1 MKFVTKIKIVDSIM
15 GSGKT
20 SAAINKMNNANKDE
34 NFIFITPYL
43 NEVERI
49 KKSIKTKQFYEPK
62 VKKKGDKT
70 QYKFESFHELLS
82 QNKNII
88 ATHNLFKNAN
98 DETKELILAGNYT
111 LILDEV
117 MEVVEQLQVKKHD
130 LTTLFDSNLI
140 YVENGLVKWNEE
152 KKDYETRYDDIRDMA
167 LNNNLMYFKDNILI
181 WNFPA
186 DVFQLFKEVYILT
199 YMFDAQIQKYYY
211 DVNSIKYQKYISAYI
226 DGQYRFIDHDTN
238 YEKIFKE
245 ELRNKIKIY
254 EGNLNTIGQLEYSLS
269 SNWYKNKSSYTI
281 KKVKNNV
288 FNYFNN
294 IVKSSSDEAMWTTY
308 SDHKNRIK
316 GNGYTK
322 GFVSCNARA
331 TNEFKHKKH
340 LAYTI
345 NRYVNTVLFN
355 YFKEKYSITID
366 QDAFALSELV
376 QWIWRAAI
384 RDGEEITLY
393 IPSLRMRK
401 LLMNWLDT

>member
-1 MKFVTKIKIVDSIM
+1 MTRIKIVDSIM

-20 SAAINKMNNANKDE
+20 SAAIDMMNNSGTDE

-43 NEVERI
+43 DEVDRI
-49 KKSIKTKQFYEPK
+49 KKSISSKQIYEPK

-82 QNKNII
+82 QNKNIV

-98 DETKELILAGNYT
+98 DETKELILSGNYT

-117 MEVVEQLQVKKHD
+117 MEVVEQLRVKKHD
-130 LTTLFDSNLI
+130 LTTLFESKLI
-140 YVENGLVKWNEE
+140 YVEDGFVKWNEE

-186 DVFQLFKEVYILT
+186 DIFKLFKEVYILT
-199 YMFDAQIQKYYY
+199 YMFDAQIQRYYY
-211 DVNSIKYQKYISAYI
+211 DINNIKYQKYVSEFI
-226 DGQYRFIDHDTN
+226 DGQYRFTKHNTE
-238 YEKIFKE
+238 YESILKAQ
-245 ELRNKIKIY
+245 LRNKIKIY
-254 EGNLNTIGQLEYSLS
+254 EGNLNTVGQLDYSLS
-269 SNWYKNKSSYTI
+269 SNWYKNKSPYTI

-308 SDHKNRIK
+308 SEHKNKIK

-331 TNEFKHKKH
+331 TNDFKHKKH
-340 LAYTI
+340 LVYTI
-345 NRYVNTVLFN
+345 NRYVNTVLYN
-355 YFKEKYSITID
+355 YFKEKYKISID

-376 QWIWRAAI
+376 QWIWRSAI

-393 IPSLRMRK
+393 IPSLRMRE
-401 LLMNWLDT
+401 LLIGWLNG

>member
-1 MKFVTKIKIVDSIM
+1 MNIVKVVDSIM

-20 SAAINKMNNANKDE
+20 SAAINYMNNANPED
-34 NFIFITPYL
+34 NFIFVTPYL

-49 KKSIKTKQFYEPK
+49 KKSVTNRQMYEPK
-62 VKKKGDKT
+62 VRTKGDKT
-70 QYKFESFHELLS
+70 QYKFESLHELLS
-82 QNKNII
+82 QNKNIV

-98 DETKELILAGNYT
+98 DETKELILSGNYT

-117 MEVVEQLQVKKHD
+117 MEVVEHLQVKTHD

-140 YVENGLVKWNEE
+140 YVEDGFVKWNED
-152 KKDYETRYDDIRDMA
+152 KRDYETRYNDIRDMA
-167 LNNNLMYFKDNILI
+167 LNNNLVYFKDSILI

-186 DVFQLFKEVYILT
+186 EVFKLFKEVYILT
-199 YMFDAQIQKYYY
+199 YMFDAQIQRYYY
-211 DVNSIKYQKYISAYI
+211 DVNGIAYEKYVSSYI
-226 DGQYRFIDHDTN
+226 DGEYRFTQYNKDFEN
-238 YEKIFKE
+238 NVKE
-245 ELRNKIKIY
+245 MIRNKIKIY
-254 EGNLNTIGQLEYSLS
+254 EGNLNAVGQLDYSLS
-269 SNWYKNKSSYTI
+269 STWYKDKSPYTI

-308 SDHKNRIK
+308 SEHKNKIK

-345 NRYVNTVLFN
+345 NRYVNTILYS
-355 YFKEKYSITID
+355 YFKNKYNVAID
-366 QDAFALSELV
+366 QDLFALSELV
-376 QWIWRAAI
+376 QWIWRSGI
-384 RDGEEITLY
+384 RDGKEITLF

-401 LLMNWLDT
+401 LLLEWLNE

>member
-1 MKFVTKIKIVDSIM
+1 MTRIKIVDSIM

-20 SAAINKMNNANKDE
+20 SAAIDMMNNSGADE

-43 NEVERI
+43 DEVDRI
-49 KKSIKTKQFYEPK
+49 KKSISSKQIYEPK

-82 QNKNII
+82 QNKNIV

-98 DETKELILAGNYT
+98 DETKELILSGNYT

-117 MEVVEQLQVKKHD
+117 MEVVEQLRVKKHD
-130 LTTLFDSNLI
+130 LTTLFESKLI
-140 YVENGLVKWNEE
+140 YVEGGFVKWNEE

-186 DVFQLFKEVYILT
+186 DIFKLFKEVYILT
-199 YMFDAQIQKYYY
+199 YMFDAQIQRYYY
-211 DVNSIKYQKYISAYI
+211 DINNIKYQKYVSEFI
-226 DGQYRFIDHDTN
+226 DGQYRFTKHNTE
-238 YEKIFKE
+238 YESILKAQ
-245 ELRNKIKIY
+245 LRNKIKIY
-254 EGNLNTIGQLEYSLS
+254 EGNLNTVGQLDYSLS
-269 SNWYKNKSSYTI
+269 SNWYKNKSPYTI

-308 SDHKNRIK
+308 SEHKNKVK

-331 TNEFKHKKH
+331 TNDFKHKKH
-340 LAYTI
+340 LVYTI
-345 NRYVNTVLFN
+345 NRYVNTVLYN
-355 YFKEKYSITID
+355 YFKEKYQITID

-376 QWIWRAAI
+376 QWIWRSAI

-393 IPSLRMRK
+393 IPSLRMRG
-401 LLMNWLDT
+401 LLVEWLNG

>member
-1 MKFVTKIKIVDSIM
+1 MERVKVIDSIM

-20 SAAINKMNNANKDE
+20 SAAIDMINNSGTDE

-43 NEVERI
+43 DEVDRI
-49 KKSIKTKQFYEPK
+49 KKSISSKQIYEPK

-82 QNKNII
+82 QNKNIV

-98 DETKELILAGNYT
+98 DETKELILSGNYT

-117 MEVVEQLQVKKHD
+117 MEVVEQLRVKKHD
-130 LTTLFDSNLI
+130 LTTLFESKLI
-140 YVENGLVKWNEE
+140 YVEDGFVKWNEE

-186 DVFQLFKEVYILT
+186 DIFKLFKEVYILT
-199 YMFDAQIQKYYY
+199 YMFDAQIQRYYY
-211 DVNSIKYQKYISAYI
+211 DINNIKYQKYVSEFI
-226 DGQYRFIDHDTN
+226 DGQYRFTKHNTE
-238 YEKIFKE
+238 YESILKAQ
-245 ELRNKIKIY
+245 LRNKIKIY
-254 EGNLNTIGQLEYSLS
+254 EGNLNTVGQLDYSLS
-269 SNWYKNKSSYTI
+269 SNWYKNKSPYTI

-308 SDHKNRIK
+308 SEHKNKIK

-331 TNEFKHKKH
+331 TNDFKHKKH
-340 LAYTI
+340 LVYTI
-345 NRYVNTVLFN
+345 NRYVNTVLYN
-355 YFKEKYSITID
+355 YFKEKYQISID

-376 QWIWRAAI
+376 QWIWRSAI

-393 IPSLRMRK
+393 IPSLRMRE
-401 LLMNWLDT
+401 LLIEWLNG

>member
-1 MKFVTKIKIVDSIM
+1 MAKVKVIDSIM

-20 SAAINKMNNANKDE
+20 SAAIDMMNNSGTDE

-43 NEVERI
+43 DEVDRI
-49 KKSIKTKQFYEPK
+49 KKSINSKQIYEPK

-82 QNKNII
+82 QNKNIV

-98 DETKELILAGNYT
+98 DETKELILSGNYT

-117 MEVVEQLQVKKHD
+117 MEVVEQLRVKKHD
-130 LTTLFDSNLI
+130 LTTLFESKLI
-140 YVENGLVKWNEE
+140 YVEDGFVKWNEE

-186 DVFQLFKEVYILT
+186 DIFKLFKEVYILT
-199 YMFDAQIQKYYY
+199 YMFDAQIQRYYY
-211 DVNSIKYQKYISAYI
+211 DINNIKYQKYVSEFI
-226 DGQYRFIDHDTN
+226 DGQYRFTKHNTE
-238 YEKIFKE
+238 YESILKAQ
-245 ELRNKIKIY
+245 LRNKIKIY
-254 EGNLNTIGQLEYSLS
+254 EGNLNTVGQLDYSLS
-269 SNWYKNKSSYTI
+269 SNWFKNKSPYAI

-308 SDHKNRIK
+308 SEHKNKVK

-331 TNEFKHKKH
+331 TNDFKHKKH
-340 LAYTI
+340 LVYTI
-345 NRYVNTVLFN
+345 NRYVNTVLYN
-355 YFKEKYSITID
+355 YFKEKYQITID

-376 QWIWRAAI
+376 QWIWRSAI
-384 RDGEEITLY
+384 RDGEEITVY

-401 LLMNWLDT
+401 LLIEWLNG

>member
-1 MKFVTKIKIVDSIM
+1 MEKVKVIDSIM

-20 SAAINKMNNANKDE
+20 SAAIDMINNSGTDE

-43 NEVERI
+43 DEVDRI
-49 KKSIKTKQFYEPK
+49 KKSISSKQIYEPK

-82 QNKNII
+82 QNKNIV

-98 DETKELILAGNYT
+98 DETKELILSGNYT

-117 MEVVEQLQVKKHD
+117 MEVVEQLRVKKHD
-130 LTTLFDSNLI
+130 LTTLFESKLI
-140 YVENGLVKWNEE
+140 YVEDGFVKWNEE

-186 DVFQLFKEVYILT
+186 DIFKLFKEVYILT
-199 YMFDAQIQKYYY
+199 YMFDAQIQRYYY
-211 DVNSIKYQKYISAYI
+211 DINNIKYQKYVSEFI
-226 DGQYRFIDHDTN
+226 DGQYRFTKHNTE
-238 YEKIFKE
+238 YESILKAQ
-245 ELRNKIKIY
+245 LRNKIKIY
-254 EGNLNTIGQLEYSLS
+254 EGNLNTVGQLDYSLS
-269 SNWYKNKSSYTI
+269 SNWYKNKSPYTI

-308 SDHKNRIK
+308 SEHKNKVK

-331 TNEFKHKKH
+331 TNDFKHKKH
-340 LAYTI
+340 LVYTI
-345 NRYVNTVLFN
+345 NRYVNTVLYN
-355 YFKEKYSITID
+355 YFKEKYQITID

-376 QWIWRAAI
+376 QWIWRSAI
-384 RDGEEITLY
+384 RDGEEITVY

-401 LLMNWLDT
+401 LLIEWLNG

>member
-1 MKFVTKIKIVDSIM
+1 MERVKVIDSIM

-20 SAAINKMNNANKDE
+20 SAAIDMINNSGTDE

-43 NEVERI
+43 DEVDRI
-49 KKSIKTKQFYEPK
+49 KKSISSKQIYEPK

-82 QNKNII
+82 QNKNIV

-98 DETKELILAGNYT
+98 DETKELILSGNYT

-117 MEVVEQLQVKKHD
+117 MEVVEQLRVKKHD
-130 LTTLFDSNLI
+130 LTTLFESKLI
-140 YVENGLVKWNEE
+140 YVEGGFVKWNEE

-186 DVFQLFKEVYILT
+186 DIFKLFKEVYILT
-199 YMFDAQIQKYYY
+199 YMFDAQIQRYYY
-211 DVNSIKYQKYISAYI
+211 DINNIKYQKYVSEFI
-226 DGQYRFIDHDTN
+226 DGQYRFTKHNTE
-238 YEKIFKE
+238 YESILKAQ
-245 ELRNKIKIY
+245 LRNKIKIY
-254 EGNLNTIGQLEYSLS
+254 EGNLNTVGQLDYSLS
-269 SNWYKNKSSYTI
+269 SNWYKNKSPYTI

-308 SDHKNRIK
+308 SEHKNKVK

-331 TNEFKHKKH
+331 TNDFKHKKH
-340 LAYTI
+340 LVYTI
-345 NRYVNTVLFN
+345 NRYVNTVLYN
-355 YFKEKYSITID
+355 YFKEKYQITID

-376 QWIWRAAI
+376 QWIWRSAI
-384 RDGEEITLY
+384 RDGDEITLY
-393 IPSLRMRK
+393 IPSLRMRE
-401 LLMNWLDT
+401 LLIEWLNG

>member
-1 MKFVTKIKIVDSIM
+1 MTRIKIVDSIM

-20 SAAINKMNNANKDE
+20 SAAIDMMNNSGTDE

-43 NEVERI
+43 DEVDRI
-49 KKSIKTKQFYEPK
+49 KKSISSKQIYEPK

-82 QNKNII
+82 QNKNIV

-98 DETKELILAGNYT
+98 DETKELILSGNYT

-117 MEVVEQLQVKKHD
+117 MEVVEQLRVKKHD
-130 LTTLFDSNLI
+130 LTTLFESKLI
-140 YVENGLVKWNEE
+140 YVEGGFVKWNEE

-186 DVFQLFKEVYILT
+186 DIFKMFKEVYILT
-199 YMFDAQIQKYYY
+199 YMFDAQIQRYYY
-211 DVNSIKYQKYISAYI
+211 DINNIKYQKYVSEFI
-226 DGQYRFIDHDTN
+226 DGQYRFTKHNTE
-238 YEKIFKE
+238 YESILKAQ
-245 ELRNKIKIY
+245 LRNKIKIY
-254 EGNLNTIGQLEYSLS
+254 EGNLNTVGQLDYSLS
-269 SNWYKNKSSYTI
+269 SNWYKNKSPYTI

-308 SDHKNRIK
+308 SEHKNKVK

-331 TNEFKHKKH
+331 TNDFKHKKH
-340 LAYTI
+340 LVYTI
-345 NRYVNTVLFN
+345 NRYVNTVLYN
-355 YFKEKYSITID
+355 YFKEKYQITID

-376 QWIWRAAI
+376 QWIWRSAI

-393 IPSLRMRK
+393 IPSLRMRE
-401 LLMNWLDT
+401 LLIEWLNG

>member
-1 MKFVTKIKIVDSIM
+1 
-15 GSGKT
+15 
-20 SAAINKMNNANKDE
+20 
-34 NFIFITPYL
+34 
-43 NEVERI
+43 
-49 KKSIKTKQFYEPK
+49 
-62 VKKKGDKT
+62 
-70 QYKFESFHELLS
+70 
-82 QNKNII
+82 
-88 ATHNLFKNAN
+88 
-98 DETKELILAGNYT
+98 
-111 LILDEV
+111 
-117 MEVVEQLQVKKHD
+117 
-130 LTTLFDSNLI
+130 
-140 YVENGLVKWNEE
+140 
-152 KKDYETRYDDIRDMA
+152 MA

-211 DVNSIKYQKYISAYI
+211 DLNNIKYQKYSSAYM
-226 DGQYRFIDHDTN
+226 DGQYSFIDHRPD
-238 YEKIFKE
+238 YERSFKK

-254 EGNLNTIGQLEYSLS
+254 EGNLNTIGQLEFSLS
-269 SNWYKNKSSYTI
+269 SNWYKNKSPYTI

-294 IVKSSSDEAMWTTY
+294 IVKSSSVEAMWTTY

-345 NRYVNTVLFN
+345 NRYTNTVLYN

-376 QWIWRAAI
+376 QWVWRSAI

-393 IPSLRMRK
+393 IPSLRMRN
-401 LLMNWLDT
+401 LLTNWLDT

>member
-1 MKFVTKIKIVDSIM
+1 MGKVKVIDSIM

-20 SAAINKMNNANKDE
+20 SAAIDMMNNSGADE

-43 NEVERI
+43 DEVDRI
-49 KKSIKTKQFYEPK
+49 KKSINSKQIYEPK

-82 QNKNII
+82 QNKNIV

-98 DETKELILAGNYT
+98 DETKELILSGNYT

-117 MEVVEQLQVKKHD
+117 MEVVEQLRVKKHD
-130 LTTLFDSNLI
+130 LTTLFESKLI
-140 YVENGLVKWNEE
+140 YVEDGFVKWNEE

-186 DVFQLFKEVYILT
+186 DIFKLFKEVYILT
-199 YMFDAQIQKYYY
+199 YMFDAQIQRYYY
-211 DVNSIKYQKYISAYI
+211 DINNIKYQKYVSEFI
-226 DGQYRFIDHDTN
+226 DGQYRFTKHNTE
-238 YEKIFKE
+238 YESILKAQ
-245 ELRNKIKIY
+245 LRNKIKIY
-254 EGNLNTIGQLEYSLS
+254 EGNLNTVGQLDYSLS
-269 SNWYKNKSSYTI
+269 SNWYKNKSPYTI

-308 SDHKNRIK
+308 SEHKNKVK

-331 TNEFKHKKH
+331 TNDFKHKKH
-340 LAYTI
+340 LVYTI
-345 NRYVNTVLFN
+345 NRYVNTVLYN
-355 YFKEKYSITID
+355 YFKEKYQITID

-376 QWIWRAAI
+376 QWIWRSAI
-384 RDGEEITLY
+384 RDGEEITVY

-401 LLMNWLDT
+401 LLIEWLNG

>member
-1 MKFVTKIKIVDSIM
+1 MERVKVIDSIM

-20 SAAINKMNNANKDE
+20 SAAIDMINNSGTDE

-43 NEVERI
+43 DEVDRI
-49 KKSIKTKQFYEPK
+49 KKSISSKQIYEPK

-82 QNKNII
+82 QNKNIV

-98 DETKELILAGNYT
+98 DETTELILSGNYT

-117 MEVVEQLQVKKHD
+117 MEVVEQLRVKKHD
-130 LTTLFDSNLI
+130 LTTLFESKLI
-140 YVENGLVKWNEE
+140 YVEDGFVKWNEE

-186 DVFQLFKEVYILT
+186 DIFKLFKEVYILT
-199 YMFDAQIQKYYY
+199 YMFDAQIQRYYY
-211 DVNSIKYQKYISAYI
+211 DINNIKYQKYVSEFI
-226 DGQYRFIDHDTN
+226 DGQYRFTKHNTE
-238 YEKIFKE
+238 YESILKAQ
-245 ELRNKIKIY
+245 LRNKIKIY
-254 EGNLNTIGQLEYSLS
+254 EGNLNTVGQLDYSLS
-269 SNWYKNKSSYTI
+269 SNWYKNKSPYTI

-308 SDHKNRIK
+308 SEHKNKIK

-331 TNEFKHKKH
+331 TNDFKHKKH
-340 LAYTI
+340 LVYTI
-345 NRYVNTVLFN
+345 NRYVNTVLYN
-355 YFKEKYSITID
+355 YFKEKYQISID

-376 QWIWRAAI
+376 QWIWRSAI

-393 IPSLRMRK
+393 IPSLRMRE
-401 LLMNWLDT
+401 LLIGWLNG

>member
-1 MKFVTKIKIVDSIM
+1 MTRIKIVDSIM

-20 SAAINKMNNANKDE
+20 SAAIDMMNNSGTDE

-43 NEVERI
+43 DEVDRI
-49 KKSIKTKQFYEPK
+49 KKSISSKQIYEPK

-82 QNKNII
+82 QNKNIV

-98 DETKELILAGNYT
+98 DETKELMLSGNYT

-117 MEVVEQLQVKKHD
+117 MEVVEQLRVKKHD
-130 LTTLFDSNLI
+130 LTTLFESKLI
-140 YVENGLVKWNEE
+140 YVEGGFVKWNEE

-186 DVFQLFKEVYILT
+186 DIFKLFKEVYILT
-199 YMFDAQIQKYYY
+199 YMFDAQIQRYYY
-211 DVNSIKYQKYISAYI
+211 DINNIKYQKYVSEFI
-226 DGQYRFIDHDTN
+226 DGQYRFTKHNTE
-238 YEKIFKE
+238 YESILKAQ
-245 ELRNKIKIY
+245 LRNKIKIY
-254 EGNLNTIGQLEYSLS
+254 EGNLNTVGQLDYSLS
-269 SNWYKNKSSYTI
+269 SNWYKNKSPYTI

-308 SDHKNRIK
+308 SEHKNKVK

-331 TNEFKHKKH
+331 TNDFKHKKH
-340 LAYTI
+340 LVYTI
-345 NRYVNTVLFN
+345 NRYVNTVLYN
-355 YFKEKYSITID
+355 YFKEKYQITID

-376 QWIWRAAI
+376 QWIWRSAI

-393 IPSLRMRK
+393 IPSLRMRE
-401 LLMNWLDT
+401 LLIEWLNG

>member
-1 MKFVTKIKIVDSIM
+1 MERVKVIDSIM

-20 SAAINKMNNANKDE
+20 SAAIDMINNSGTDE

-43 NEVERI
+43 DEVDRI
-49 KKSIKTKQFYEPK
+49 KKSISSKQIYEPK

-82 QNKNII
+82 QNKNIV

-98 DETKELILAGNYT
+98 DETKELILSGNYT

-117 MEVVEQLQVKKHD
+117 MEVVEQLRVKKHD
-130 LTTLFDSNLI
+130 LTTLFESKLI
-140 YVENGLVKWNEE
+140 YVEDGFVKWNEE

-186 DVFQLFKEVYILT
+186 DIFKLFKEVYILT
-199 YMFDAQIQKYYY
+199 YMFDAQIQRYYY
-211 DVNSIKYQKYISAYI
+211 DINNIKYQKYVSEFIE
-226 DGQYRFIDHDTN
+226 GQYRFTKHNTE
-238 YEKIFKE
+238 YESILKAQ
-245 ELRNKIKIY
+245 LRNKIKIY
-254 EGNLNTIGQLEYSLS
+254 EGNLNTVGQLDYSLS
-269 SNWYKNKSSYTI
+269 SNWYKNKSPYTI

-308 SDHKNRIK
+308 SEHKNKVK

-331 TNEFKHKKH
+331 TNDFKHKKH
-340 LAYTI
+340 LVYTI
-345 NRYVNTVLFN
+345 NRYVNTVLYN
-355 YFKEKYSITID
+355 YFKEKYQITID

-376 QWIWRAAI
+376 QWIWRSAI

-393 IPSLRMRK
+393 IPSLRMRG
-401 LLMNWLDT
+401 LLVEWLNG

>member
-1 MKFVTKIKIVDSIM
+1 MERVKVIDSIM

-20 SAAINKMNNANKDE
+20 SAAIDMMNNSGADE

-43 NEVERI
+43 DEVDRI
-49 KKSIKTKQFYEPK
+49 KKSINSKQIYEPK

-82 QNKNII
+82 QNKNIV

-98 DETKELILAGNYT
+98 DETKELILSGNYT

-117 MEVVEQLQVKKHD
+117 MEVVEQLRVKKHD
-130 LTTLFDSNLI
+130 LTTLFESKLI
-140 YVENGLVKWNEE
+140 YVEDGFVKWNEE

-186 DVFQLFKEVYILT
+186 DIFKLFKEVYILT
-199 YMFDAQIQKYYY
+199 YMFDAQIQRYYY
-211 DVNSIKYQKYISAYI
+211 DINNIKYQKYVSEFI
-226 DGQYRFIDHDTN
+226 DGQYRFTKHNTE
-238 YEKIFKE
+238 YESILKAQ
-245 ELRNKIKIY
+245 LRNKIKIY
-254 EGNLNTIGQLEYSLS
+254 EGNLNTVGQLDYSLS
-269 SNWYKNKSSYTI
+269 SNWYKNKSPYTI

-308 SDHKNRIK
+308 SEHKNKVK

-331 TNEFKHKKH
+331 TNDFKHKKH
-340 LAYTI
+340 LVYTI
-345 NRYVNTVLFN
+345 NRYVNTVLYN
-355 YFKEKYSITID
+355 YFKEKYQITID

-376 QWIWRAAI
+376 QWIWRSAI
-384 RDGEEITLY
+384 RDGEEITVY

-401 LLMNWLDT
+401 LLIEWLNG

>member
-1 MKFVTKIKIVDSIM
+1 MTRIKIVDSIM

-20 SAAINKMNNANKDE
+20 SAAIDMMNNSGTDE

-43 NEVERI
+43 DEVDRI
-49 KKSIKTKQFYEPK
+49 KKSISSKQIYEPK

-82 QNKNII
+82 QNKNIV

-98 DETKELILAGNYT
+98 DETKELILSGNYT

-117 MEVVEQLQVKKHD
+117 MEVVEQLRVKKHD
-130 LTTLFDSNLI
+130 LTTLFESKLI
-140 YVENGLVKWNEE
+140 YVEDGFVKWNEE

-186 DVFQLFKEVYILT
+186 DIFKLFKEVYILT
-199 YMFDAQIQKYYY
+199 YMFDAQIQRYYY
-211 DVNSIKYQKYISAYI
+211 DINNIKYQKYVSEFI
-226 DGQYRFIDHDTN
+226 DGQYRFTKHNTE
-238 YEKIFKE
+238 YESILKAQ
-245 ELRNKIKIY
+245 LRNKIKIY
-254 EGNLNTIGQLEYSLS
+254 EGNLNTVGQLDYSLS
-269 SNWYKNKSSYTI
+269 SNWYKNKSPYTI

-308 SDHKNRIK
+308 SEHKNKIK

-331 TNEFKHKKH
+331 TNDFNHKKH
-340 LAYTI
+340 LVYTI
-345 NRYVNTVLFN
+345 NRYVNTVLYN
-355 YFKEKYSITID
+355 YFKEKYQISID

-376 QWIWRAAI
+376 QWIWRSAI

-393 IPSLRMRK
+393 IPSLRMRE
-401 LLMNWLDT
+401 LLIGWLNG

>member
-1 MKFVTKIKIVDSIM
+1 MEKVKVIDSIM

-20 SAAINKMNNANKDE
+20 SAAIDMINNSGTDE

-43 NEVERI
+43 DEVDRI
-49 KKSIKTKQFYEPK
+49 KKSISSKQIYEPK

-82 QNKNII
+82 QNKNIV

-98 DETKELILAGNYT
+98 DETKELILSGNYT

-117 MEVVEQLQVKKHD
+117 MEVVEQLRVKKHD
-130 LTTLFDSNLI
+130 LTTLFESKLI
-140 YVENGLVKWNEE
+140 YVEDGFVKWNEE

-186 DVFQLFKEVYILT
+186 DIFKLFKEVYILT
-199 YMFDAQIQKYYY
+199 YMFDAQIQRYYY
-211 DVNSIKYQKYISAYI
+211 DINNIKYQKYVSEFI
-226 DGQYRFIDHDTN
+226 DGQYRFTKHNTE
-238 YEKIFKE
+238 YESILKAQ
-245 ELRNKIKIY
+245 LRNKIKIY
-254 EGNLNTIGQLEYSLS
+254 EGNLNTVGQLDYSLS
-269 SNWYKNKSSYTI
+269 SNWYKNKSPYTI

-308 SDHKNRIK
+308 SEHKNKIK

-331 TNEFKHKKH
+331 TNDFKHKKH
-340 LAYTI
+340 LVYTI
-345 NRYVNTVLFN
+345 NRYVNTVLYN
-355 YFKEKYSITID
+355 YFKEKYQITID

-376 QWIWRAAI
+376 QWIWRSAI
-384 RDGEEITLY
+384 RDGDEITLY
-393 IPSLRMRK
+393 IPSLRMRE
-401 LLMNWLDT
+401 LLIEWLNG

>member
-1 MKFVTKIKIVDSIM
+1 MERVKVIDSIM

-20 SAAINKMNNANKDE
+20 SAAIDMINNSGTDE

-43 NEVERI
+43 DEVDRI
-49 KKSIKTKQFYEPK
+49 KKSISSKQIYEPK

-82 QNKNII
+82 QNKNIV

-98 DETKELILAGNYT
+98 DETKELILSGNYT

-117 MEVVEQLQVKKHD
+117 MEVVEQLRVKKHD
-130 LTTLFDSNLI
+130 LTTLFESKLI
-140 YVENGLVKWNEE
+140 YVEDGFVKWNKE

-186 DVFQLFKEVYILT
+186 DIFKLFKEVYILT
-199 YMFDAQIQKYYY
+199 YMFDAQIQRYYY
-211 DVNSIKYQKYISAYI
+211 DINNIKYQKYVSEFI
-226 DGQYRFIDHDTN
+226 DGQYRFTKHNTE
-238 YEKIFKE
+238 YESILKAQ
-245 ELRNKIKIY
+245 LRNKIKIY
-254 EGNLNTIGQLEYSLS
+254 EGNLNTVGQLDYSLS
-269 SNWYKNKSSYTI
+269 SNWYKNKSPYTI

-308 SDHKNRIK
+308 SQHKNKVK

-331 TNEFKHKKH
+331 TNDFKHKKH
-340 LAYTI
+340 LVYTI
-345 NRYVNTVLFN
+345 NRYVNTVLYN
-355 YFKEKYSITID
+355 YFKEKYQITID

-376 QWIWRAAI
+376 QWIWRSAI

-393 IPSLRMRK
+393 IPSLRMRE
-401 LLMNWLDT
+401 LLIGWLNG

>member
-1 MKFVTKIKIVDSIM
+1 MERVKVIDSIM

-20 SAAINKMNNANKDE
+20 SAAIDMINNSGTDE

-43 NEVERI
+43 DEVDRI
-49 KKSIKTKQFYEPK
+49 KKSISSKQIYEPK

-82 QNKNII
+82 QNKNIV

-98 DETKELILAGNYT
+98 DETKELILSGNYT

-117 MEVVEQLQVKKHD
+117 MEVVEQLRVKKHD
-130 LTTLFDSNLI
+130 LTTLFESKLI
-140 YVENGLVKWNEE
+140 YVEDGFVKWNEE

-186 DVFQLFKEVYILT
+186 DIFKLFKEVYILT
-199 YMFDAQIQKYYY
+199 YMFDAQIQRYYY
-211 DVNSIKYQKYISAYI
+211 DINNIKYQKYVSEFI
-226 DGQYRFIDHDTN
+226 DGQYRFTKHNTE
-238 YEKIFKE
+238 YESILKAQ
-245 ELRNKIKIY
+245 LRNKIKIY
-254 EGNLNTIGQLEYSLS
+254 EGNLNTVGQLDYSLS
-269 SNWYKNKSSYTI
+269 SNWYKNKSPYTI

-308 SDHKNRIK
+308 SEHKNKIK

-331 TNEFKHKKH
+331 TNDFKHKKH
-340 LAYTI
+340 LVYTI
-345 NRYVNTVLFN
+345 NRYVNTVLYN
-355 YFKEKYSITID
+355 YFKEKYQISID

-376 QWIWRAAI
+376 QWIWRSAI
-384 RDGEEITLY
+384 RDGDEITLY
-393 IPSLRMRK
+393 IPSLRMRE
-401 LLMNWLDT
+401 LLIEWLNG

>member
-1 MKFVTKIKIVDSIM
+1 MERVKVIDSIM

-20 SAAINKMNNANKDE
+20 SAAIDMINNSGTDE

-43 NEVERI
+43 DEVDRI
-49 KKSIKTKQFYEPK
+49 KKSISSKQIYEPK

-82 QNKNII
+82 QNKNIV

-98 DETKELILAGNYT
+98 DETKELILSGNYT

-117 MEVVEQLQVKKHD
+117 MEVVEQLRVKKHD
-130 LTTLFDSNLI
+130 LTTLFESKLI
-140 YVENGLVKWNEE
+140 YVEGGFVKWNEE

-186 DVFQLFKEVYILT
+186 DIFKLFKEVYILT
-199 YMFDAQIQKYYY
+199 YMFDAQIQRYYY
-211 DVNSIKYQKYISAYI
+211 DINNIKYQKYVSEFI
-226 DGQYRFIDHDTN
+226 DGQYRFTKHNTE
-238 YEKIFKE
+238 YESILKAQ
-245 ELRNKIKIY
+245 LRNKIKIY
-254 EGNLNTIGQLEYSLS
+254 EGNLNTVGQLDYSLS
-269 SNWYKNKSSYTI
+269 SNWYKNKSPYTI

-308 SDHKNRIK
+308 SEHKNKIK

-331 TNEFKHKKH
+331 TNDFKHKKH
-340 LAYTI
+340 LVYTI
-345 NRYVNTVLFN
+345 NRYVNTVLYN
-355 YFKEKYSITID
+355 YFKEKYQITID

-376 QWIWRAAI
+376 QWIWRSAI
-384 RDGEEITLY
+384 RDGDEITLY
-393 IPSLRMRK
+393 IPSLRMRE
-401 LLMNWLDT
+401 LLIEWLNG

>member
-1 MKFVTKIKIVDSIM
+1 MNKIKIVDSVM

-20 SAAINKMNNANKDE
+20 SAAINKMDSASKE
-34 NFIFITPYL
+34 ETFIFITPYL

-49 KKSIKTKQFYEPK
+49 KKSIKSKQFFEPK

-82 QNKNII
+82 QNKNIV

-140 YVENGLVKWNEE
+140 YVENGFVKWNEE

-211 DVNSIKYQKYISAYI
+211 DLNNIKYQKYISAYM
-226 DGQYRFIDHDTN
+226 DGQYRFIDHSTD
-238 YEKIFKE
+238 YERSFKK

-254 EGNLNTIGQLEYSLS
+254 EGNLNTIGQLEFSLS
-269 SNWYKNKSSYTI
+269 SNWYKNKSPYTI

-345 NRYVNTVLFN
+345 NRYTNTVLYN
-355 YFKEKYSITID
+355 YFKEKYNITID

-376 QWIWRAAI
+376 QWVWRSAI

-401 LLMNWLDT
+401 LLTNWLDT

>member
-1 MKFVTKIKIVDSIM
+1 MEKVKVIDSIM

-20 SAAINKMNNANKDE
+20 SAAIDMINNSGTDE

-43 NEVERI
+43 DEVDRI
-49 KKSIKTKQFYEPK
+49 KKNISSKQIYEPK

-82 QNKNII
+82 QNKNIV

-98 DETKELILAGNYT
+98 DETKELILSGNYT

-117 MEVVEQLQVKKHD
+117 MEVVEQLRVKKHD
-130 LTTLFDSNLI
+130 LTTLFESKLI
-140 YVENGLVKWNEE
+140 YVEDGFVKWNEE

-186 DVFQLFKEVYILT
+186 DIFKLFKEVYILT
-199 YMFDAQIQKYYY
+199 YMFDAQIQRYYY
-211 DVNSIKYQKYISAYI
+211 DINNIKYQKYVSEFI
-226 DGQYRFIDHDTN
+226 DGQYRFTKHNTE
-238 YEKIFKE
+238 YESILKAQ
-245 ELRNKIKIY
+245 LRNKIKIY
-254 EGNLNTIGQLEYSLS
+254 EGNLNTVGQLDYSLS
-269 SNWYKNKSSYTI
+269 SNWYKNKSPYTI

-308 SDHKNRIK
+308 SEHKNKVK

-331 TNEFKHKKH
+331 TNDFKHKKH
-340 LAYTI
+340 LVYTI
-345 NRYVNTVLFN
+345 NRYVNTVLYN
-355 YFKEKYSITID
+355 YFKEKYQITID

-376 QWIWRAAI
+376 QWIWRSAI

-393 IPSLRMRK
+393 IPSLRMRE
-401 LLMNWLDT
+401 LLIEWLNG

>member
-1 MKFVTKIKIVDSIM
+1 MTRIKIVDSIM

-20 SAAINKMNNANKDE
+20 SAAIDMMNNSGADE

-43 NEVERI
+43 DEVDRI
-49 KKSIKTKQFYEPK
+49 KKSISSKQIYEPK

-82 QNKNII
+82 QNKNIV

-98 DETKELILAGNYT
+98 DETKELILSGNYT

-117 MEVVEQLQVKKHD
+117 MEVVEQLRVKKHD
-130 LTTLFDSNLI
+130 LTTLFESKLI
-140 YVENGLVKWNEE
+140 YVEDGFVKWNEE

-186 DVFQLFKEVYILT
+186 DIFKLFKEVYILT
-199 YMFDAQIQKYYY
+199 YMFDAQIQRYYY
-211 DVNSIKYQKYISAYI
+211 DINNIKYQKYVSEFI
-226 DGQYRFIDHDTN
+226 DGQYRFTKHNTE
-238 YEKIFKE
+238 YESILKAQ
-245 ELRNKIKIY
+245 LRNKIKIY
-254 EGNLNTIGQLEYSLS
+254 EGNLNTVGQLDYSLS
-269 SNWYKNKSSYTI
+269 SNWYKNKSPYTI

-308 SDHKNRIK
+308 SEHKNKVK

-331 TNEFKHKKH
+331 TNDFKHKKH
-340 LAYTI
+340 LVYTI
-345 NRYVNTVLFN
+345 NRYVNTVLYN
-355 YFKEKYSITID
+355 YFKEKYQITID

-376 QWIWRAAI
+376 QWIWRSAI

-393 IPSLRMRK
+393 IPSLRMRE
-401 LLMNWLDT
+401 LLIEWLNG

>member
-1 MKFVTKIKIVDSIM
+1 MERVKVIDSIM

-20 SAAINKMNNANKDE
+20 SAAIDMINNSGTDE

-43 NEVERI
+43 DEVDRI
-49 KKSIKTKQFYEPK
+49 KKSISSKQIYEPK

-82 QNKNII
+82 QNKNIV

-98 DETKELILAGNYT
+98 DETKELILSGNYT

-117 MEVVEQLQVKKHD
+117 MEVVEQLRVKKHD
-130 LTTLFDSNLI
+130 LTTLFESKLI
-140 YVENGLVKWNEE
+140 YVEDGFVKWNEE

-186 DVFQLFKEVYILT
+186 DIFKLFKEVYILT
-199 YMFDAQIQKYYY
+199 YMFDAQIQRYYY
-211 DVNSIKYQKYISAYI
+211 DINNIKYQKYVSEFI
-226 DGQYRFIDHDTN
+226 DGQYRFTKHNTE
-238 YEKIFKE
+238 YESILKAQ
-245 ELRNKIKIY
+245 LRNKIKIY
-254 EGNLNTIGQLEYSLS
+254 EGNLNTVGQLDYSLS
-269 SNWYKNKSSYTI
+269 SNWYKNKSPYTI

-308 SDHKNRIK
+308 SEHKNKIK

-331 TNEFKHKKH
+331 TNDFKHKKH
-340 LAYTI
+340 LVYTI
-345 NRYVNTVLFN
+345 NRYVNTVLYN
-355 YFKEKYSITID
+355 YFKEKYQISID

-376 QWIWRAAI
+376 QWIWRSAI

-393 IPSLRMRK
+393 IPSLRMRE
-401 LLMNWLDT
+401 LLIGWLNG

>member
-1 MKFVTKIKIVDSIM
+1 MEKVKVIDSIM

-20 SAAINKMNNANKDE
+20 SAAIDMMNNSGTDD

-43 NEVERI
+43 DEVDRI
-49 KKSIKTKQFYEPK
+49 KKSISSKQIYEPK

-82 QNKNII
+82 QNKNIV

-98 DETKELILAGNYT
+98 DETKELILSGNYT

-117 MEVVEQLQVKKHD
+117 MEVVEQLRVKKHD
-130 LTTLFDSNLI
+130 LATLFESKLI
-140 YVENGLVKWNEE
+140 YVEDGFVKWNEE

-186 DVFQLFKEVYILT
+186 DVFKLFKEVYILT
-199 YMFDAQIQKYYY
+199 YMFDAQIQRYYY
-211 DVNSIKYQKYISAYI
+211 DINNIKYQKYVSEFI
-226 DGQYRFIDHDTN
+226 DGQYRFTKHNTE
-238 YEKIFKE
+238 YESILKAQ
-245 ELRNKIKIY
+245 LRNKIKIY
-254 EGNLNTIGQLEYSLS
+254 EGNLNTVGQLDYSLS
-269 SNWYKNKSSYTI
+269 SNWYKNKSPYTI

-308 SDHKNRIK
+308 SEHKNKVK

-331 TNEFKHKKH
+331 TNDFKHKKH
-340 LAYTI
+340 LVYTI
-345 NRYVNTVLFN
+345 NRYVNTVLYN
-355 YFKEKYSITID
+355 YFKEKYQITID

-376 QWIWRAAI
+376 QWIWRSAI

-393 IPSLRMRK
+393 IPSLRMRE
-401 LLMNWLDT
+401 LLIEWLNG

>member
-1 MKFVTKIKIVDSIM
+1 MEKVKVIDSIM

-20 SAAINKMNNANKDE
+20 SAAIDMMNNSGTDD

-43 NEVERI
+43 DEVDRI
-49 KKSIKTKQFYEPK
+49 KKSISSKQIYEPK

-82 QNKNII
+82 QNKNIV

-98 DETKELILAGNYT
+98 DETKELILSGNYT

-117 MEVVEQLQVKKHD
+117 MEVVEQLRVKKHD
-130 LTTLFDSNLI
+130 LTTLFESKLI
-140 YVENGLVKWNEE
+140 YVEDGFVKWNEE

-186 DVFQLFKEVYILT
+186 DIFKLFKEVYILT
-199 YMFDAQIQKYYY
+199 YMFDAQIQRYYY
-211 DVNSIKYQKYISAYI
+211 DINNIKYQKYVSEFI
-226 DGQYRFIDHDTN
+226 DGQYRFTKHNTE
-238 YEKIFKE
+238 YESILKAQ
-245 ELRNKIKIY
+245 LRNKIKIY
-254 EGNLNTIGQLEYSLS
+254 EGNLNTVGQLDYSLS
-269 SNWYKNKSSYTI
+269 SNWYKNKSPYTI

-308 SDHKNRIK
+308 SEHKNKVK

-331 TNEFKHKKH
+331 TNDFKHKKH
-340 LAYTI
+340 LVYTI
-345 NRYVNTVLFN
+345 NRYVNTVLYN
-355 YFKEKYSITID
+355 YFKEKYQITID

-376 QWIWRAAI
+376 QWIWRSAI

-393 IPSLRMRK
+393 IPSLRMRD
-401 LLMNWLDT
+401 LLIEWLNG

>member
-1 MKFVTKIKIVDSIM
+1 MERVKVIDSIM

-20 SAAINKMNNANKDE
+20 SAAIDMINNSGTDE

-43 NEVERI
+43 DEVDRI
-49 KKSIKTKQFYEPK
+49 KKSISSKQIYEPK

-82 QNKNII
+82 QNKNIV

-98 DETKELILAGNYT
+98 DETKELILSGNYT

-117 MEVVEQLQVKKHD
+117 MEVVEQLRVKKHD
-130 LTTLFDSNLI
+130 LTTLFESKLI
-140 YVENGLVKWNEE
+140 YVEGGFVKWNEE

-186 DVFQLFKEVYILT
+186 DIFKLFKEVYILT
-199 YMFDAQIQKYYY
+199 YMFDAQIQRYYY
-211 DVNSIKYQKYISAYI
+211 DINNIKYQKYVSEFI
-226 DGQYRFIDHDTN
+226 DGQYRFTKHNTE
-238 YEKIFKE
+238 YESILKAQ
-245 ELRNKIKIY
+245 LRNKIKIY
-254 EGNLNTIGQLEYSLS
+254 EGNLNTVGQLDYSLS
-269 SNWYKNKSSYTI
+269 SNWYKNKSPYTI

-308 SDHKNRIK
+308 SEHKNKVK

-331 TNEFKHKKH
+331 TNDFKHKKH
-340 LAYTI
+340 LVYTI
-345 NRYVNTVLFN
+345 NRYVNTVLYN
-355 YFKEKYSITID
+355 YFKEKYQITID

-376 QWIWRAAI
+376 QWIWRSAI

-393 IPSLRMRK
+393 IPSLRMRE
-401 LLMNWLDT
+401 LLIEWLNG

>member
-1 MKFVTKIKIVDSIM
+1 MERVKVIDSIM

-20 SAAINKMNNANKDE
+20 SAAIDMINNSGIDE

-43 NEVERI
+43 DEVDRI
-49 KKSIKTKQFYEPK
+49 KKSISSKQIYEPK

-82 QNKNII
+82 QNKNIV

-98 DETKELILAGNYT
+98 DETKELILSGNYT

-117 MEVVEQLQVKKHD
+117 MEVVEQLRVKKHD
-130 LTTLFDSNLI
+130 LTTLFKSKLI
-140 YVENGLVKWNEE
+140 YVEDGFVKWNEE

-186 DVFQLFKEVYILT
+186 DIFKLFKEVYILT
-199 YMFDAQIQKYYY
+199 YMFDAQIQRYYY
-211 DVNSIKYQKYISAYI
+211 DINNIKYQKYVSEFI
-226 DGQYRFIDHDTN
+226 DGQYRFTKHNTE
-238 YEKIFKE
+238 YESILKAQ
-245 ELRNKIKIY
+245 LRNKIKIY
-254 EGNLNTIGQLEYSLS
+254 EGNLNTVGQLDYSLS
-269 SNWYKNKSSYTI
+269 SNWYKNKSPYTI

-308 SDHKNRIK
+308 SEHKNKVK

-331 TNEFKHKKH
+331 TNDFKHKKH
-340 LAYTI
+340 LVYTI
-345 NRYVNTVLFN
+345 NRYVNTVLYN
-355 YFKEKYSITID
+355 YFKEKYQITID

-376 QWIWRAAI
+376 QWIWRSAI

-393 IPSLRMRK
+393 IPSLRMRE
-401 LLMNWLDT
+401 LLIEWLNG

>member
-1 MKFVTKIKIVDSIM
+1 MERVKVIDSIM

-20 SAAINKMNNANKDE
+20 SAAIDMINNSGTDE

-43 NEVERI
+43 DEVDRI
-49 KKSIKTKQFYEPK
+49 KKSISSKQIYEPK

-82 QNKNII
+82 QNKNIV

-98 DETKELILAGNYT
+98 DETKELILSGNYT

-117 MEVVEQLQVKKHD
+117 MEVVEQLRVKKHD
-130 LTTLFDSNLI
+130 LTTLFESKLI
-140 YVENGLVKWNEE
+140 YVEDGFVKWNEE

-186 DVFQLFKEVYILT
+186 DIFKLFKEVYILT
-199 YMFDAQIQKYYY
+199 YMFDAQIQRYYY
-211 DVNSIKYQKYISAYI
+211 DINNIKYQKYVSEFI
-226 DGQYRFIDHDTN
+226 DGQYRFTKHNTE
-238 YEKIFKE
+238 YESILKAQ
-245 ELRNKIKIY
+245 LRNKIKIY
-254 EGNLNTIGQLEYSLS
+254 EGNLNTVGQLDYSLS
-269 SNWYKNKSSYTI
+269 SNWYKNKSPYTI

-308 SDHKNRIK
+308 SEYKNKVK

-331 TNEFKHKKH
+331 TNDFKHKKH
-340 LAYTI
+340 LVYTI
-345 NRYVNTVLFN
+345 NRYVNTVLYN
-355 YFKEKYSITID
+355 YFKEKYQITIN

-376 QWIWRAAI
+376 QWIWRSAI

-393 IPSLRMRK
+393 IPSLRMRE
-401 LLMNWLDT
+401 LLIEWLNG

>member
-1 MKFVTKIKIVDSIM
+1 MNIVKVVDSIM

-20 SAAINKMNNANKDE
+20 SAAINYMNNANPED
-34 NFIFITPYL
+34 NFIFVTPYL

-49 KKSIKTKQFYEPK
+49 KKSVVNRQMYEPK
-62 VKKKGDKT
+62 VRTKGDKT
-70 QYKFESFHELLS
+70 QYKFESLHELLS
-82 QNKNII
+82 QNKNIV

-98 DETKELILAGNYT
+98 DETKELILSGNYT

-117 MEVVEQLQVKKHD
+117 MEVVEQLQVKTHD
-130 LTTLFDSNLI
+130 LTTLFDSKLI
-140 YVENGLVKWNEE
+140 YVEDGIVKWNED
-152 KKDYETRYDDIRDMA
+152 KRDYETRYNDIRDMA
-167 LNNNLMYFKDNILI
+167 LNNNLVYFKDSILI

-186 DVFQLFKEVYILT
+186 EVFKLFKEVYILT
-199 YMFDAQIQKYYY
+199 YMFDAQIQRYYY
-211 DVNSIKYQKYISAYI
+211 DVNDIAYEKYVSSYV
-226 DGQYRFIDHDTN
+226 DGEYRFTQYNKDFENNVKKMI
-238 YEKIFKE
+238 
-245 ELRNKIKIY
+245 RNKIKIY
-254 EGNLNTIGQLEYSLS
+254 EGNLNAVGQLDYSLS
-269 SNWYKNKSSYTI
+269 STWYKDKSPYTI

-308 SDHKNRIK
+308 SEHKNKIK

-345 NRYVNTVLFN
+345 NRYVNTILYS
-355 YFKEKYSITID
+355 YFKNKYNITID
-366 QDAFALSELV
+366 QDLFALSELV
-376 QWIWRAAI
+376 QWIWRSGI
-384 RDGEEITLY
+384 RDGKEITLF

-401 LLMNWLDT
+401 LVLEWLNE

>member
-1 MKFVTKIKIVDSIM
+1 MERVKVIDSIM

-20 SAAINKMNNANKDE
+20 SAAIDMINNSGTDE

-43 NEVERI
+43 DEVDRI
-49 KKSIKTKQFYEPK
+49 KKSISSKQIYEPK

-82 QNKNII
+82 QNKNIV

-98 DETKELILAGNYT
+98 DETKELILSGNYT

-117 MEVVEQLQVKKHD
+117 MEVVEQLRVKKHD
-130 LTTLFDSNLI
+130 LTTLFESKLI
-140 YVENGLVKWNEE
+140 YVEDGFVKWNEE

-186 DVFQLFKEVYILT
+186 DIFKLFKEVYILT
-199 YMFDAQIQKYYY
+199 YMFDAQIQRYYY
-211 DVNSIKYQKYISAYI
+211 DINNIKYQKYVSEFI
-226 DGQYRFIDHDTN
+226 DGQYRFTKHNTE
-238 YEKIFKE
+238 YESILKAQ
-245 ELRNKIKIY
+245 LRNKIKIY
-254 EGNLNTIGQLEYSLS
+254 EGNLNTVGQLDYSLS
-269 SNWYKNKSSYTI
+269 SNWYKNKSPYTI

-308 SDHKNRIK
+308 SEHKNKVK

-331 TNEFKHKKH
+331 TNDFKHKKH
-340 LAYTI
+340 LVYTI
-345 NRYVNTVLFN
+345 NRYVNTVLYN
-355 YFKEKYSITID
+355 YFKEKYQITID

-376 QWIWRAAI
+376 QWIWRSAI

-393 IPSLRMRK
+393 IPSLRMRG
-401 LLMNWLDT
+401 LLVEWLNG

>member
-1 MKFVTKIKIVDSIM
+1 MERVKVIDSIM

-20 SAAINKMNNANKDE
+20 SAAIDMMNNSGTDE

-43 NEVERI
+43 DEVDRI
-49 KKSIKTKQFYEPK
+49 KKSISSKQIYEPK

-82 QNKNII
+82 QNKNIV

-98 DETKELILAGNYT
+98 DETKELILSGNYT

-117 MEVVEQLQVKKHD
+117 MEVVEQLRVKKHD
-130 LTTLFDSNLI
+130 LTTLFESKLI
-140 YVENGLVKWNEE
+140 YVEDGFVKWNEE

-186 DVFQLFKEVYILT
+186 DIFKLFKEVYILT
-199 YMFDAQIQKYYY
+199 YMFDAQIQRYYY
-211 DVNSIKYQKYISAYI
+211 DINNIKYQKYVSEFI
-226 DGQYRFIDHDTN
+226 DGQYRFTKHNTE
-238 YEKIFKE
+238 YESILKAQ
-245 ELRNKIKIY
+245 LRNKIKIY
-254 EGNLNTIGQLEYSLS
+254 EGNLNTVGQLDYSLS
-269 SNWYKNKSSYTI
+269 SNWYKNKSPYTI

-308 SDHKNRIK
+308 SEHKNKVK

-331 TNEFKHKKH
+331 TNDFKHKKH
-340 LAYTI
+340 LVYTI
-345 NRYVNTVLFN
+345 NRYVNTVLYN
-355 YFKEKYSITID
+355 YFKEKYQITID

-376 QWIWRAAI
+376 QWIWRSAI

-393 IPSLRMRK
+393 IPSLRMRE
-401 LLMNWLDT
+401 LLIEWLNG

>member
-1 MKFVTKIKIVDSIM
+1 MTRIKIVDSIM

-20 SAAINKMNNANKDE
+20 SAAIDMMNNSGTDE

-43 NEVERI
+43 DEVDRI
-49 KKSIKTKQFYEPK
+49 KKSISSKQIYEPK

-82 QNKNII
+82 QNKNIV

-98 DETKELILAGNYT
+98 DETKELILSGNYT

-117 MEVVEQLQVKKHD
+117 MEVVEQLRVKKHD
-130 LTTLFDSNLI
+130 LTTLFESKLI
-140 YVENGLVKWNEE
+140 YVEGGFVKWNEE

-186 DVFQLFKEVYILT
+186 DIFKLFKEVYILT
-199 YMFDAQIQKYYY
+199 YMFDAQIQRYYY
-211 DVNSIKYQKYISAYI
+211 DINNIKYQKYVSEFI
-226 DGQYRFIDHDTN
+226 DGQYRFTKHNTE
-238 YEKIFKE
+238 YESILKAQ
-245 ELRNKIKIY
+245 LRNKIKIY
-254 EGNLNTIGQLEYSLS
+254 EGNLNTVGQLDYSLS
-269 SNWYKNKSSYTI
+269 SNWYKNKSPYTI

-308 SDHKNRIK
+308 SEHKNKIK

-331 TNEFKHKKH
+331 TNDFKHKKH
-340 LAYTI
+340 LVYTI
-345 NRYVNTVLFN
+345 NRYVNTVLYN
-355 YFKEKYSITID
+355 YFKEKYQISID

-376 QWIWRAAI
+376 QWIWRSAI
-384 RDGEEITLY
+384 RDGDEITLY
-393 IPSLRMRK
+393 IPSLRMRE
-401 LLMNWLDT
+401 LLIGWLNG

>member
-1 MKFVTKIKIVDSIM
+1 MMSIKVVDSIM

-20 SAAINKMNNANKDE
+20 SAAINLMNNASKDE

-49 KKSIKTKQFYEPK
+49 KKSVNNRQMYEPK

-70 QYKFESFHELLS
+70 QYKFESLHELLS
-82 QNKNII
+82 QNKNIV

-98 DETKELILAGNYT
+98 DETKELILSGNYT

-117 MEVVEQLQVKKHD
+117 MKVVEQLQVKKHD
-130 LTTLFDSNLI
+130 LTTLFDSELI
-140 YVENGLVKWNEE
+140 YVEDGFVKWNEE

-167 LNNNLMYFKDNILI
+167 LNNNLIYFKDNILI
-181 WNFPA
+181 WNFPS
-186 DVFQLFKEVYILT
+186 DVFNLFNEVYILT
-199 YMFDAQIQKYYY
+199 YMFDAQIQRYYY
-211 DVNSIKYQKYISAYI
+211 DVNNIKYQKCITEFKN
-226 DGQYRFIDHDTN
+226 GQHTFTEYN
-238 YEKIFKE
+238 NEYEKKLKE
-245 ELRNKIKIY
+245 KIRNKINIY
-254 EGNLNTIGQLEYSLS
+254 EGNLNAIGQLDFSLS
-269 SNWYKNKSSYTI
+269 SSWYKNKSSYTL

-294 IVKSSSDEAMWTTY
+294 IVKSTSNEAMWTTY
-308 SDHKNRIK
+308 AEHKSKIK

-331 TNEFKHKKH
+331 TNEFIHKKH

-345 NRYVNTVLFN
+345 NRYVNTVLYN
-355 YFKEKYSITID
+355 YFKEKYNVSID
-366 QDAFALSELV
+366 QDAFALSELL
-376 QWIWRAAI
+376 QWIWRSAI
-384 RDGEEITLY
+384 RNGEEITLF

-401 LLMNWLDT
+401 LLIDWLNG

>member
-1 MKFVTKIKIVDSIM
+1 MEKVKVIDSIM

-20 SAAINKMNNANKDE
+20 SAAIDMINNSGTDE

-43 NEVERI
+43 DEVDRI
-49 KKSIKTKQFYEPK
+49 KKNISSKQIYEPK

-82 QNKNII
+82 QNKNIV

-98 DETKELILAGNYT
+98 DETKELILSGNYT

-117 MEVVEQLQVKKHD
+117 MEVVEQLRVKKHD
-130 LTTLFDSNLI
+130 LTTLFESKLI
-140 YVENGLVKWNEE
+140 YVEDGFVKWNEE

-186 DVFQLFKEVYILT
+186 DIFKLFKEVYILT
-199 YMFDAQIQKYYY
+199 YMFDAQIQRYYY
-211 DVNSIKYQKYISAYI
+211 DINNIKYQKYVSEFI
-226 DGQYRFIDHDTN
+226 DGQYRFTKHNTE
-238 YEKIFKE
+238 YESILKAQ
-245 ELRNKIKIY
+245 LRNKIKIY
-254 EGNLNTIGQLEYSLS
+254 EGNLNTVGQLDYSLS
-269 SNWYKNKSSYTI
+269 SNWYKNKSPYTI

-308 SDHKNRIK
+308 SEHKNKIK

-331 TNEFKHKKH
+331 TNDFKHKKH
-340 LAYTI
+340 LVYTI
-345 NRYVNTVLFN
+345 NRYVNTVLYN
-355 YFKEKYSITID
+355 YFKEKYQISID

-376 QWIWRAAI
+376 QWIWRSAI

-393 IPSLRMRK
+393 IPSLRMRE
-401 LLMNWLDT
+401 LLIGWLNG

>member
-1 MKFVTKIKIVDSIM
+1 MNKVKVVDSIM

-20 SAAINKMNNANKDE
+20 SAAINYMNNANPED
-34 NFIFITPYL
+34 NFIFVTPYL

-49 KKSIKTKQFYEPK
+49 KKSVTNRQMYEPK
-62 VKKKGDKT
+62 VRTKGDKT
-70 QYKFESFHELLS
+70 QYKFESLHELLS
-82 QNKNII
+82 QNKNIV

-98 DETKELILAGNYT
+98 DETKELILSGNYT

-117 MEVVEQLQVKKHD
+117 MEVVEQLQVKTHD

-140 YVENGLVKWNEE
+140 YVEDGFVKWNED
-152 KKDYETRYDDIRDMA
+152 KRGYETRYNDIRDMA
-167 LNNNLMYFKDNILI
+167 LNNNLVYFKDSILI

-186 DVFQLFKEVYILT
+186 EVFKLFKEVYILT
-199 YMFDAQIQKYYY
+199 YMFDAQIQRYYY
-211 DVNSIKYQKYISAYI
+211 DVNGIAYEKYVSSYI
-226 DGQYRFIDHDTN
+226 DGEYRFTQYNKDFEN
-238 YEKIFKE
+238 NVKE
-245 ELRNKIKIY
+245 MIRNKIKIY
-254 EGNLNTIGQLEYSLS
+254 EGNLNAVGQLDYSLS
-269 SNWYKNKSSYTI
+269 STWYKDKSPYTI

-308 SDHKNRIK
+308 SEHKNKIK

-345 NRYVNTVLFN
+345 NRYVNTILYS
-355 YFKEKYSITID
+355 YFKNKYNIEID
-366 QDAFALSELV
+366 QDLFALSELV
-376 QWIWRAAI
+376 QWIWRSGI
-384 RDGEEITLY
+384 RDGKEITLFL
-393 IPSLRMRK
+393 PSLRMRK
-401 LLMNWLDT
+401 LLLEWLNE

>member
-1 MKFVTKIKIVDSIM
+1 MERVKVIDSIM

-20 SAAINKMNNANKDE
+20 SAAIDMINNSGTDE

-43 NEVERI
+43 DEVDRI
-49 KKSIKTKQFYEPK
+49 KKSISSKQIYEPK

-82 QNKNII
+82 QNKNIV

-98 DETKELILAGNYT
+98 DETKELILSGNYT

-117 MEVVEQLQVKKHD
+117 MEVVEQLRVKKHD
-130 LTTLFDSNLI
+130 LTTLFESKLI
-140 YVENGLVKWNEE
+140 YVEDGFVKWNEE

-186 DVFQLFKEVYILT
+186 DIFKLFKEVYILT

-211 DVNSIKYQKYISAYI
+211 DINNIKYQKYVSEFI
-226 DGQYRFIDHDTN
+226 DGQYRFTKHNTE
-238 YEKIFKE
+238 YESILKAQ
-245 ELRNKIKIY
+245 LRNKIKIY
-254 EGNLNTIGQLEYSLS
+254 EGNLNTVGQLDYSLS
-269 SNWYKNKSSYTI
+269 SNWYKNKSPYTI

-308 SDHKNRIK
+308 SEHKNKIK

-331 TNEFKHKKH
+331 TNDFKHKKH
-340 LAYTI
+340 LVYTI
-345 NRYVNTVLFN
+345 NRYVNTVLYN
-355 YFKEKYSITID
+355 YFKEKYQITID

-376 QWIWRAAI
+376 QWIWRSAI
-384 RDGEEITLY
+384 RDGDEITLY
-393 IPSLRMRK
+393 IPSLRMRE
-401 LLMNWLDT
+401 LLIEWLNG

>member
-1 MKFVTKIKIVDSIM
+1 MGKVKVIDSIM

-20 SAAINKMNNANKDE
+20 SAAIDMINNSGTDE

-43 NEVERI
+43 DEVDRI
-49 KKSIKTKQFYEPK
+49 KKSISSKQIYEPK

-82 QNKNII
+82 QNKNIV

-98 DETKELILAGNYT
+98 DETKELILSGNYT

-117 MEVVEQLQVKKHD
+117 MEVVEQLRVKKHD
-130 LTTLFDSNLI
+130 LTTLFESKLI
-140 YVENGLVKWNEE
+140 YVEDGFVKWNEE

-186 DVFQLFKEVYILT
+186 DIFKLFKEVYILT

-211 DVNSIKYQKYISAYI
+211 DINNIKYQKYVFEFI
-226 DGQYRFIDHDTN
+226 DGQYRFTKHNTE
-238 YEKIFKE
+238 YESILKAQ
-245 ELRNKIKIY
+245 LRNKIKIY
-254 EGNLNTIGQLEYSLS
+254 EGNLNTVGQLDYSLS
-269 SNWYKNKSSYTI
+269 SNWYKNKSPYTI

-308 SDHKNRIK
+308 SEHKNKIK

-331 TNEFKHKKH
+331 TNDFKHKKH
-340 LAYTI
+340 LVYTI
-345 NRYVNTVLFN
+345 NRYVNTVLYN
-355 YFKEKYSITID
+355 YFKEKYQITID

-376 QWIWRAAI
+376 QWIWRSAI
-384 RDGEEITLY
+384 RDGKEITLY
-393 IPSLRMRK
+393 IPSLRMRE
-401 LLMNWLDT
+401 LLIGWLNG

>member
-1 MKFVTKIKIVDSIM
+1 MAKIKIVDSIM

-140 YVENGLVKWNEE
+140 YVENGLVKWNDE

-211 DVNSIKYQKYISAYI
+211 DVNNIKYQKYNSAYI
-226 DGQYRFIDHDTN
+226 DGQYRFTDHNTI
-238 YEKIFKE
+238 YERSFKE
-245 ELRNKIKIY
+245 ELRNRINIY

-376 QWIWRAAI
+376 QWVWRSAI

-393 IPSLRMRK
+393 VPSLRMRK
-401 LLMNWLDT
+401 LFINWLDT